1 MAPSKCNY
9 LVFSNGPLSESNRIK
24 VTLFDEELKIN
35 EEPLC
40 LGIRFD
46 SKLTFINQIN
56 YLKETSINRLN
67 LLKIIYNRRFGLNQK
82 TLNQVYI
89 SIVRSVIEYFSLFV
103 PVISKSNLNK
113 LVMIQN
119 KAIKIINHQP
129 IFSKIEEIETDIE
142 DLYQRMENLNKNYYK
157 KVIETK
163 NELILDL
170 IYDYLQ
176 YSASNEIR
184 NTSAL
189 CLYRKFIIDEMS
201 KNNLL
206 N

>member
-9 LVFSNGPLSESNRIK
+9 LVFSNGPLSESIRIK

-35 EEPLC
+35 EEPLF

-67 LLKIIYNRRFGLNQK
+67 LLKIIYNRRFGLNQI

-113 LVMIQN
+113 
-119 KAIKIINHQP
+119 
-129 IFSKIEEIETDIE
+129 
-142 DLYQRMENLNKNYYK
+142 
-157 KVIETK
+157 
-163 NELILDL
+163 
-170 IYDYLQ
+170 
-176 YSASNEIR
+176 
-184 NTSAL
+184 
-189 CLYRKFIIDEMS
+189 
-201 KNNLL
+201 
-206 N
+206 

>member
-9 LVFSNGPLSESNRIK
+9 LVFSNGPLSESIRIK

-35 EEPLC
+35 EEPLF

-67 LLKIIYNRRFGLNQK
+67 LLKIISNRRFGLNQK

-129 IFSKIEEIETDIE
+129 IFSKFEETDIE

-163 NELILDL
+163 NELTLDL

>member
-1 MAPSKCNY
+1 MGPSKCNY

-24 VTLFDEELKIN
+24 LTLFDEELKIN
-35 EEPLC
+35 EEPLF

-56 YLKETSINRLN
+56 YLKEKSINRLN
-67 LLKIIYNRRFGLNQK
+67 LLKVISNRRFGLNQK

-129 IFSKIEEIETDIE
+129 IFSKFEETDIE

-163 NELILDL
+163 NELTLDL